1 MSRVTNLVRG
11 TAALAIVAG
20 LTACSTDAKVFG
32 TAPRNDMFA
41 SYVALGNSITA
52 GYQSGGI
59 NDSTQKRAYPVLLA
73 SAMKTRFAYPS
84 LKMPGCQPPV
94 ANFQTQALV
103 GGAPAGTCALRDPN
117 YVTDVLNNVAVPGAT
132 VIDPAAATT
141 PFSNTLTTLFLGG
154 KSQVG
159 RALDADPTFA
169 TIWIGNNDVL
179 APATRGVTAT
189 TAALGVPG
197 ITPQAAFEQAYGLML
212 DTLLKGAPGIK
223 GVLIGVV
230 NPAAAPILFPA
241 AALANP
247 AFLAGFSQFAGGAV
261 TVLPNCAGST
271 SLISFA
277 IVSAMRSGALPRVIG
292 CEKGSVPGTPVGDYF
307 VLDSQEQATFTAAV
321 NAYNTYIQ
329 ARANAIGFAYWDP
342 NALLL
347 AQKANGCISTVPNLA
362 STTAPYGTCMSLD
375 GAHPGNPA
383 HVLIA
388 DALRQVINTKYNTS
402 LPAIQ

>member
-20 LTACSTDAKVFG
+20 ITACSTDAKVFG
-32 TAPRNDMFA
+32 TSPRNDMFA

-59 NDSTQKRAYPVLLA
+59 NDSTQRRAYPALLA
-73 SAMKTRFAYPS
+73 AAMQTRYAYPS
-84 LKMPGCQPPV
+84 LTMPGCTPPV

-103 GGAPAGTCALRDPN
+103 GNAPAGTCALRS
-117 YVTDVLNNVAVPGAT
+117 TASITEALNNVAVPGAT
-132 VIDPAAATT
+132 VIDPVSPTT
-141 PFSNTLTTLFLGG
+141 PFSNTLTTLILGG
-154 KSQVG
+154 KTQVAK
-159 RALDADPTFA
+159 ALDAEPTFA
-169 TIWIGNNDVL
+169 TVWIGNNDVL
-179 APATRGVTAT
+179 APATRGVTAA

-197 ITPQAAFEQAYGLML
+197 ITPQAAFETAYGQML
-212 DTLLKGAPGIK
+212 DGLTAGAPGIK

-241 AALANP
+241 AALSNP

-261 TVLPNCAGST
+261 TVLPNCVGSS

-277 IVSAMRSGALPRVIG
+277 IVSAMRAGALPRVIG

-307 VLDSQEQATFTAAV
+307 VLDTQEQATFTAAV

-362 STTAPYGTCMSLD
+362 SATAPYGSCMSLD

-388 DALRQVINTKYNTS
+388 DALRQVINTKYGTS